1 MKHPRIALC
10 SRNVRLLK
18 GLARWAQLGNSRLPR
33 RKSGGMESAA
43 HLIGVYPLDARSE
56 GQYGGIQGGRSKG
69 NLALRFKALGIN
81 FVLQERHVF
90 SERSRSW

>member
-56 GQYGGIQGGRSKG
+56 GQYGGIQGGRSKD
-69 NLALRFKALGIN
+69 NLALRLKHL
-81 FVLQERHVF
+81 VLTSFCMRDMF
-90 SERSRSW
+90 FWERSRSW